1 MGRTINAAALRELI
15 ACQGGGK
22 QVSVPVDG
30 VLTPSAKDLAKELGL
45 DICRG
50 DIQVTTYASCPEPT
64 AMAGKKKDSVTAV
77 AAAAAAPA
85 PDCQAQPAAAAV
97 CGDANVVEMV
107 KQIVGQLVKPACPN
121 PRPVHFKAEN
131 MVHVPF
137 DQAPP
142 GQKITMTDVVTSRE
156 ANLGAGFMRYDHSQ
170 LNWHLTYDEINYVV
184 EGEYVLKIG
193 DQTFYGK
200 PGDVLYI
207 PADSHVT
214 FASPTSC
221 TVFYVVYPSNWDEL
235 CD

>member
-1 MGRTINAAALRELI
+1 MGKTINANTLRELI
-15 ACQGGGK
+15 SAQGGGK
-22 QVSVPVDG
+22 TVSLPADG

-45 DICRG
+45 DVCRG
-50 DIQVTTYASCPEPT
+50 DVQVTAYASNPEPT
-64 AMAGKKKDSVTAV
+64 AMAGKKKDASPC
-77 AAAAAAPA
+77 PA
-85 PDCQAQPAAAAV
+85 PAQPAQCAV
-97 CGDANVVEMV
+97 PASAGACTDATLVEMV
-107 KQIVGQLVKPACPN
+107 KQVVGQLVKPACPN
-121 PRPVHFKAEN
+121 PRAVHFSADK

-142 GQKITMTDVVTSRE
+142 GQKITMTDVITSRD

-184 EGEYVLKIG
+184 DGDYVLKVG
-193 DQTFYGK
+193 DETFYGK

>member
-1 MGRTINAAALRELI
+1 MGRTISAATLREII
-15 ACQGGGK
+15 ASQGGVK
-22 QVSVPVDG
+22 QLQIPDDG

-50 DIQVTTYASCPEPT
+50 DVKVTSFASAPGPSSIAGRKKEADVPCVATQEASC
-64 AMAGKKKDSVTAV
+64 K
-77 AAAAAAPA
+77 
-85 PDCQAQPAAAAV
+85 QPAM
-97 CGDANVVEMV
+97 CGDAETVAMV
-107 KQIVGQLVKPACPN
+107 KKIVGQLVKPACAS
-121 PRPVHFKAEN
+121 PRPMHVSAADI
-131 MVHVPF
+131 VHVPF
-137 DQAPP
+137 PQAPP
-142 GQKITMTDVVTSRE
+142 GQKITMTDVVTARD

-170 LNWHLTYDEINYVV
+170 LSWHLTYDEINYVV
-184 EGEYVLKIG
+184 DGDYVLKIG
-193 DQTFYGK
+193 EQTFYGK

>member
-1 MGRTINAAALRELI
+1 MGKSINANALRDLMSS
-15 ACQGGGK
+15 QGGGR
-22 QVSVPVDG
+22 QISIPADG

-50 DIQVTTYASCPEPT
+50 DVQVTSYASNPEPT
-64 AMAGKKKDSVTAV
+64 AMAGKKKNTTASVAV
-77 AAAAAAPA
+77 ATAPA
-85 PDCQAQPAAAAV
+85 TSVSVNPASAGV
-97 CGDANVVEMV
+97 CNDATLVEMV
-107 KQIVGQLVKPACPN
+107 KQVVGQLVKPACPN
-121 PRPVHFKAEN
+121 PHAVHFSADK

-142 GQKITMTDVVTSRE
+142 GQKITMTDVITSRD

-184 EGEYVLKIG
+184 DGDYVLKVG